1 MVLNVRSEGHCIKT
15 DIARN
20 IFLFAKNDVVHVQL
34 SIQSLQRLIYGRLV
48 SASAQDSTPIEIKIN
63 NSK

>member
-34 SIQSLQRLIYGRLV
+34 SIQSLQRLIYERLV
-48 SASAQDSTPIEIKIN
+48 SDQDQ
-63 NSK
+63 